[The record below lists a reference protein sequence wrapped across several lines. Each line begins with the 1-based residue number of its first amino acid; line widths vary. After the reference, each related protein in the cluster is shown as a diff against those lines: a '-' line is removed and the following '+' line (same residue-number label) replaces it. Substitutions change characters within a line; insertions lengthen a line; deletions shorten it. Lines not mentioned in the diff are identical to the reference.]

1 MPMRL
6 FLDQLSTP
14 IGTLQILSDGEALV
28 AVEYEGYEARL
39 KRLLQKRFQEFQLVP
54 TPNPGGFTARF
65 EAYFDGDLHALD
77 SLPVSP
83 GGTPFQQTVW
93 EALRRIPVGQT
104 WTYGQLAAAIGRPT
118 ASRAVGYA
126 NSLNPIAIVIPCHR
140 VIGAKDELTG
150 YAGGLER
157 KQWLLAHE
165 GALRQTVL
173 REVHP

>member
-1 MPMRL
+1 MNL

-14 IGTLQILSDGEALV
+14 IGTLQIVSDGEVLV

-39 KRLLQKRFQEFQLVP
+39 QRLLRKRFQEFRLVP
-54 TPNPGGFTARF
+54 TANPAGFTASLQ
-65 EAYFDGDLHALD
+65 AYFEGDLHALE
-77 SLPVSP
+77 SLPVAP

-93 EALRRIPVGQT
+93 AALRRIPVGQT

-140 VIGAKDELTG
+140 VIGANEALTG

-157 KQWLLAHE
+157 KRWLLAHE
-165 GALRQTVL
+165 GALRQTTL
-173 REVHP
+173 LEVRP